1 MTEPQPLVPGTVGD
15 HTSCLLVKLGQV
27 MFRLAEEELPGLR
40 VRHYSILQAL
50 ADNGAMPQLAL
61 GAYLRIDP
69 ATMVSSLDDLENAGH
84 AARVRDPGDRRR
96 YLVEITEAGRTA
108 LAGANECLEELD
120 DRAFAELSSADRK
133 ALHRILSKLA
143 SGSTLPRAFD
153 AVRDQP
159 ASRKMSTAA
168 SAAGR

>member
-50 ADNGAMPQLAL
+50 ADNGPTPQLAL

-96 YLVEITEAGRTA
+96 YLVEITESGRTV
-108 LAGANECLEELD
+108 LAGANERLGELD
-120 DRAFAELSSADRK
+120 DQAFAELSSTDRK
-133 ALHRILSKLA
+133 SLHRILSKLA
-143 SGSTLPRAFD
+143 SGATLPAAFD
-153 AVRDQP
+153 AIRDQP
-159 ASRKMSTAA
+159 ASRKLPSSQRA
-168 SAAGR
+168 SA

>member
-1 MTEPQPLVPGTVGD
+1 MTESQPLVPGTVGD

-50 ADNGAMPQLAL
+50 ADNGPMPQLAL

-96 YLVEITEAGRTA
+96 YLVEITETGRSV
-108 LAGANECLEELD
+108 LAGANDRLVELD
-120 DRAFAELSSADRK
+120 DQAFAELSSTDRK
-133 ALHRILSKLA
+133 TLHRILSKLA
-143 SGSTLPRAFD
+143 SGTTLPAAFD

-159 ASRKMSTAA
+159 ASRKMPSTRQA
-168 SAAGR
+168 SA